1 LFVLICIAYDVNGG
15 DRHAAFSILEK
26 FWLLLGFFWL
36 LTAIGQK
43 RAVFRE
49 SAGRSAGYRVGTVVG
64 FVLLFADWAA
74 VGALGWRLTPHRP
87 AFQTAA
93 LAIGIAGFALAFWAR
108 ILLGGE
114 WSSQVTLKTDHRL
127 IVAGPYAWVRHPI
140 YSGLLLAI
148 MGTAMAGGQLRM
160 YLAILVLFVSLWY
173 KSRLE
178 EQLLVSAMGAR
189 YLDYQRHTYALI
201 PGLL

>member
-1 LFVLICIAYDVNGG
+1 MAWPVLEIL
-15 DRHAAFSILEK
+15 DRL
-26 FWLLLGFFWL
+26 WLVLGFFWL

-49 SAGRSAGYRVGTVVG
+49 SAGRSAVYRIGTIIAFLLMFSRSRVGLLSWRVTPHSPALEWMALVVG
-64 FVLLFADWAA
+64 V
-74 VGALGWRLTPHRP
+74 
-87 AFQTAA
+87 
-93 LAIGIAGFALAFWAR
+93 AGFAVAFWAR

-127 IVAGPYAWVRHPI
+127 IQSGPYALVRHPI
-140 YSGLLLAI
+140 YSGLLLA
-148 MGTAMAGGQLRM
+148 MVGTAMAGGELRM
-160 YLAILVLFVSLWY
+160 YLASAVIFGTFWY

-178 EQLLVSAMGAR
+178 EQLLISAMGAR
-189 YLDYQRHTYALI
+189 YVEYQQHTYALI

>member
-1 LFVLICIAYDVNGG
+1 MAWSAL
-15 DRHAAFSILEK
+15 SILEK
-26 FWLLLGFFWL
+26 LWLLLGFFWL

-49 SAGRSAGYRVGTVVG
+49 SAGRSAGYRIGTIAG
-64 FVLLFADWAA
+64 FLLLFASWAA
-74 VGALGWRLTPHRP
+74 VGALGWRLTPQWP
-87 AFQTAA
+87 ALQIAG
-93 LAIGIAGFALAFWAR
+93 LVIGIAGFALAFWAR

-114 WSSQVTLKTDHRL
+114 WSSQVTLKADHRL

-140 YSGLLLAI
+140 YSGLLLAVL
-148 MGTAMAGGQLRM
+148 GTAMAGGQLRM
-160 YLAILVLFVSLWY
+160 YLAILVLFASFWY

-178 EQLLVSAMGAR
+178 EQLLVGAMGAR
-189 YLDYQRHTYALI
+189 YADYQQHTYALI